1 MNNHELKIK
10 TTKNSFNSGGT
21 EYKVIEIKV
30 YDLSENLYAVVTP
43 IKMK

>member
-10 TTKNSFNSGGT
+10 TTKNAFNGGGT
-21 EYKVIEIKV
+21 EYKVIEIKGN
-30 YDLSENLYAVVTP
+30 DLSENLYAVVTP